1 MPSLAPLIAL
11 AIAAPLAWLLMPLG
25 IRLAWAI
32 GWLDQPEARKLHKHA
47 TAVLGGAVVFAA
59 AVIAWSVSLRFIP
72 HSPADWEAW
81 YLLAGAAVT
90 LVLGLWDDRFG
101 MRASVKMLG
110 QAAAAT
116 MLISAGLIPHFGLP
130 VGIEAAVTLVALVAL
145 MNAVNFL
152 DNMNGMVG
160 GIAPIAFLGFA
171 WTSLERGANG
181 VAAAQ
186 LALAGACL
194 GFLPHNYPKARIFL
208 GDAGS
213 LFLGYSLGASALMTM
228 LGAAPGWGRTGALLI
243 LAYPAF
249 DMIFVV
255 VNRTRAGRPVYEA
268 GKDHSNHRLAS
279 VLKCPTR
286 TVQLVWASGAV
297 LCVAG
302 LSMLHLNRP
311 LPTVLLWGLSTILL
325 CWSGLRLS
333 SVPIA
338 PSTADPL
345 ARVPPAR

>member
-1 MPSLAPLIAL
+1 MSLAPFAAL
-11 AIAAPLAWLLMPLG
+11 AIAAPLSWLLTPLG
-25 IRLAWAI
+25 VKLAWAI
-32 GWLDQPEARKLHKHA
+32 GQLDQPEARKSHTHA
-47 TAVLGGAVVFAA
+47 TAVLGGAVVFVS
-59 AVIAWSVSLRFIP
+59 AVIAWGITLRITP
-72 HSPADWEAW
+72 HTPADWEAW
-81 YLLAGAAVT
+81 YLLAGAAVV
-90 LVLGLWDDRFG
+90 LLLGLWDDRFG
-101 MRASVKMLG
+101 MRPSVKMLG

-116 MLISAGLIPHFGLP
+116 MLISAGLMPHIGLP
-130 VGIEAAVTLVALVAL
+130 VGIEAALTLVALVAL

-152 DNMNGMVG
+152 DNMNGMLG

-171 WTSLERGANG
+171 RTSLQRGANG
-181 VAAAQ
+181 VAGAQ

-194 GFLPHNYPKARIFL
+194 GFLPHRFPKARIFL

-255 VNRTRAGRPVYEA
+255 VNRTRAGRPVYEG
-268 GKDHSNHRLAS
+268 GKDHTNHRLAS

-333 SVPIA
+333 SVPIVPNTA
-338 PSTADPL
+338 PGPL
-345 ARVPPAR
+345 PPR

>member
-1 MPSLAPLIAL
+1 MSLAPFAAL
-11 AIAAPLAWLLMPLG
+11 VIAALLSWLIMPLG
-25 IRLAWAI
+25 IRLAWSI
-32 GWLDQPEARKLHKHA
+32 GWLDHPQARKLHKHA
-47 TAVLGGAVVFAA
+47 TAVLGGAVVFVA
-59 AVIAWSVSLRFIP
+59 AVIAWAITLRFTA

-81 YLLAGAAVT
+81 YLLAGAAVM
-90 LVLGLWDDRFG
+90 LGIGLWDDRLG
-101 MRASVKMLG
+101 MRPSVKMLG

-116 MLISAGLIPHFGLP
+116 MLISAGLVPHFGLP
-130 VGIEAAVTLVALVAL
+130 VGLEAAITLVAMVAL

-171 WTSLERGANG
+171 WMSLERGANG

-186 LALAGACL
+186 LALAGACI
-194 GFLPHNYPKARIFL
+194 GFLPHNFPKARIFL

-213 LFLGYSLGASALMTM
+213 MLLGYSLGASALMTM
-228 LGAAPGWGRTGALLI
+228 CGAAPGWGRTGALLI

-249 DMIFVV
+249 DMTFVV
-255 VNRTRAGRPVYEA
+255 VTRMRAGRPVY

-279 VLKCPTR
+279 VLKCPKR

-333 SVPIA
+333 SVPIVHSAA
-338 PSTADPL
+338 PEQPL
-345 ARVPPAR
+345 ARVAHER

>member
-1 MPSLAPLIAL
+1 
-11 AIAAPLAWLLMPLG
+11 
-25 IRLAWAI
+25 
-32 GWLDQPEARKLHKHA
+32 
-47 TAVLGGAVVFAA
+47 
-59 AVIAWSVSLRFIP
+59 
-72 HSPADWEAW
+72 
-81 YLLAGAAVT
+81 
-90 LVLGLWDDRFG
+90 
-101 MRASVKMLG
+101 
-110 QAAAAT
+110 
-116 MLISAGLIPHFGLP
+116 
-130 VGIEAAVTLVALVAL
+130 
-145 MNAVNFL
+145 
-152 DNMNGMVG
+152 VG

-171 WTSLERGANG
+171 WMSLERGANG

-186 LALAGACL
+186 LALAGACI
-194 GFLPHNYPKARIFL
+194 GFLPHNFPKARIFL

-228 LGAAPGWGRTGALLI
+228 QGAAPGWGRTGALLI

-255 VNRTRAGRPVYEA
+255 VTRTRAGRPVYEG
-268 GKDHSNHRLAS
+268 GKDHTNHRLAS
-279 VLKCPTR
+279 VLKCPKT

-333 SVPIA
+333 SVPIV
-338 PSTADPL
+338 PNTA
-345 ARVPPAR
+345 PPAPQSR

>member
-1 MPSLAPLIAL
+1 MSLAPFAAL
-11 AIAAPLAWLLMPLG
+11 AIAAPLAWLLTPLA
-25 IRLAWAI
+25 IRFAWKV
-32 GWLDQPEARKLHKHA
+32 GQLDHPEARKLHQHA
-47 TAVLGGAVVFAA
+47 TAVLGGAVVFVA
-59 AVIAWSVSLRFIP
+59 AVIAWVVSLRVTP

-81 YLLAGAAVT
+81 YLIAGAAVM
-90 LVLGLWDDRFG
+90 LLLGLWDDRFG
-101 MRASVKMLG
+101 MRPSVKMLG

-116 MLISAGLIPHFGLP
+116 MLVSAGLIPDLGLP
-130 VGIEAAVTLVALVAL
+130 IGIEAALTLVALVAL

-160 GIAPIAFLGFA
+160 GIAPIAFVGFA
-171 WTSLERGANG
+171 WMSIERGANG

-186 LALAGACL
+186 LALAGACI
-194 GFLPHNYPKARIFL
+194 GFLPHNFPKARIFL

-255 VNRTRAGRPVYEA
+255 VTRMRARRPVYEG
-268 GKDHSNHRLAS
+268 GKDHTNHRLAS
-279 VLKCPTR
+279 VLKCPKR
-286 TVQLVWASGAV
+286 TVLLVWASGAV

-311 LPTVLLWGLSTILL
+311 GPTLLLWGLSTILL
-325 CWSGLRLS
+325 LWSGLRLS
-333 SVPIA
+333 SVPIVPNGA
-338 PSTADPL
+338 PA
-345 ARVPPAR
+345 PPK